1 MVRSASAADVPRQF
15 PRHESFSGVVDIRR
29 NPISTCPRRGCLLI
43 LHDREGDWPMN
54 DAMRL
59 DLDLSALPLDDF
71 EVAEQ
76 ELTVES
82 LTGGQAV
89 TSCEGHCC
97 NHCACPC
104 VCCS

>member
-1 MVRSASAADVPRQF
+1 
-15 PRHESFSGVVDIRR
+15 
-29 NPISTCPRRGCLLI
+29 
-43 LHDREGDWPMN
+43 MN
-54 DAMRL
+54 YATQL

-71 EVAEQ
+71 EVADQ

-82 LTGGQAV
+82 LTAEHAV
-89 TSCEGHCC
+89 SNCEGHCC

>member
-1 MVRSASAADVPRQF
+1 MDY
-15 PRHESFSGVVDIRR
+15 
-29 NPISTCPRRGCLLI
+29 
-43 LHDREGDWPMN
+43 
-54 DAMRL
+54 AMRL

-71 EVAEQ
+71 DVVNQ

-82 LTGGQAV
+82 LTAGQTMGGHCS
-89 TSCEGHCC
+89 SCDCSCC

>member
-1 MVRSASAADVPRQF
+1 
-15 PRHESFSGVVDIRR
+15 
-29 NPISTCPRRGCLLI
+29 
-43 LHDREGDWPMN
+43 MN
-54 DAMRL
+54 DAKQL
-59 DLDLSALPLDDF
+59 NLDLSALPLDDF
-71 EVAEQ
+71 EVADQ

-82 LTGGQAV
+82 LTAGQVV